1 MLGILVMLWA
11 GVMPLRADYRLT
23 GFYGGSN
30 ASAMVYLF
38 ALENGKFADTL
49 ASCAVLQGR
58 FELYGK
64 FEGKRL
70 CCLWIEDEH
79 RKTRIDSVCFEL
91 QDAGY
96 LAYVGTGDHSFVT
109 RDTKEEK
116 IAAAFFRNECHFVDR
131 KKELVKQY
139 VTGTEMEKDSLARL
153 FENLITDYEQ
163 EESRIVR
170 ENPDS
175 RAAACAVSAGVS
187 MYTYKFKQFL
197 YSLGS
202 KVNSAVEEQKGW
214 AALLERYA
222 MLGDAQKA
230 WLASTD
236 FQKRLTA
243 VKSKMELARL
253 VLETSAGKEAP
264 DMLLT
269 EKGGK
274 EIRLR
279 QIPGKLRIVDFWA
292 SWCGPCRKSN
302 PFMLALYEEFKDK
315 GLEVVSVSV
324 DVDEDAWLKA
334 VKEDKLTWKYN
345 VRDLKGQAGSLYGI
359 TAIPCV
365 LLLDDNN
372 QILGRN
378 LPKDELR
385 RIVEERLK

>member
-1 MLGILVMLWA
+1 MYCNRLSNYLDKFYRQIRKFILFFGDIITHIVQFFYNFTLRDRKAGREIPVFFFLLFCGQNGADGGITVPA
-11 GVMPLRADYRLT
+11 QK
-23 GFYGGSN
+23 
-30 ASAMVYLF
+30 LF
-38 ALENGKFADTL
+38 A
-49 ASCAVLQGR
+49 
-58 FELYGK
+58 
-64 FEGKRL
+64 
-70 CCLWIEDEH
+70 DEH
-79 RKTRIDSVCFEL
+79 AVFIG
-91 QDAGY
+91 Q
-96 LAYVGTGDHSFVT
+96 
-109 RDTKEEK
+109 K

-197 YSLGS
+197 YSLGT

-230 WLASTD
+230 WLATTD